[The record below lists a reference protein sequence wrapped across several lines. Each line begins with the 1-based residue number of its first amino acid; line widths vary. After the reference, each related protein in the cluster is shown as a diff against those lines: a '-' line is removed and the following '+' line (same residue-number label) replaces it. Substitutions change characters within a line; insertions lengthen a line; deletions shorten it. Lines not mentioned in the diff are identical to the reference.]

1 MAHKLGTGRRKWGE
15 REVEIEVAYTHVD
28 VISCHGKLRRV
39 REDESD
45 QSSCQPKLK
54 VRRTGETSNK
64 PLML

>member
-1 MAHKLGTGRRKWGE
+1 MAHKLSTGRREWGE

-39 REDESD
+39 RDESD
-45 QSSCQPKLK
+45 QSSCQLKLK
-54 VRRTGETSNK
+54 VRHTGGASNK